1 MDGGRGGGRVSLPP
15 QCWGMS
21 GGGGWVSQTRM
32 KIEIKTEVEKRKKQT
47 NVKIDEDRLS
57 TDLWCGLG
65 KGGSCITNEQLYM
78 SLVLIIGL

>member
-1 MDGGRGGGRVSLPP
+1 
-15 QCWGMS
+15 
-21 GGGGWVSQTRM
+21 M